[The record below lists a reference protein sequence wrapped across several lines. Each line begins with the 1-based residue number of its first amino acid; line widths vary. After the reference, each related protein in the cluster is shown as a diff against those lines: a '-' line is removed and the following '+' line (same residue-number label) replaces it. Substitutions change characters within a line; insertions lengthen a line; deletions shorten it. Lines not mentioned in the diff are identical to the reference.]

1 MSKGLPKNYTFNT
14 AAKTITLTDV
24 TTVRLDKL
32 ALITDVTTNKII
44 YNFADSTV
52 ATATVATNVI
62 TLSALQGGEANGD
75 KLRIDYDVESSD
87 TAAFADTTQP
97 VSAATLPLP
106 TGASTSALQTTG
118 NSSLSSIDTKTPALG
133 QALAAAS
140 TPVVLTAAQITTL
153 TPPAAITGFA
163 TETTLGTRLSE
174 SDFDTKTGSL
184 TETAP
189 ASDTA
194 SSGLNGRLQR
204 IAQRITSL
212 ITALGSPFQAGGS
225 IGNTAFGV
233 NNAAGASAVNVQ
245 DGGNSLTVDAPVGT
259 PAFVRLSDGTA
270 AIATLPVSAASLPL
284 PSGAATSAL
293 QTTQDTS
300 INTLLKPASTL
311 AAVTTVSAVTAITN
325 ALPAGTNLI
334 GKVGIDQTTPGTTN
348 RVDIG
353 TVNSVAPAFGTGVRG
368 ATVQRVTV
376 ATDDL
381 VPVSAASL
389 PLPAGAATSALQTTQ
404 DTSINTLLKP
414 ASTLAAVTTV
424 ATVTNLS
431 QLGGAAVSM
440 NTGVRDAGT
449 QRVTIATNDSV
460 PVTGTITAVTAITNA
475 LPAGTNLIGKV
486 GIDQTT
492 PGTTNAVVVT
502 ANGVISTANSSAAAL
517 GISGVFTGTSEDA
530 TEYADIRVSV
540 FSDQASATDGLQI
553 QQSSNGT
560 NWDIVDSYSIPASTG
575 KNFSIG
581 VSAKFFRIVYTNGG
595 VAQTVFR
602 LQAKLQKTYTK
613 SSSVRPQDARTND
626 NDMEEQLGYNMVY
639 NGTSWDRVRG
649 TTANGIA
656 VDVTRNA
663 ALVAGTALI
672 GKVGID
678 QTTPGTTNAV
688 QDIPATSGGLLK
700 FHLVSAATTNATNVK
715 ASAGQVYAITAFN
728 LNAAARYLK
737 LHNTAGT
744 PTAGTGVTDTFLIP
758 GNTAGAGLVLNIDKG
773 IVFSTGIAFTLVTGI
788 ADTDATAVA
797 LNEIVLNIYYK

>member
-62 TLSALQGGEANGD
+62 TLSVLQGGEANGD

-97 VSAATLPLP
+97 VSATTLPLP

-118 NSSLSSIDTKTPALG
+118 NSSLSSVDTKTPALG

-189 ASDTA
+189 ATDTA

-204 IAQRITSL
+204 IAQRLTSL

-311 AAVTTVSAVTAITN
+311 AAVATVSTVTNLAQLGGAAVAMGTG
-325 ALPAGTNLI
+325 LRSAGT
-334 GKVGIDQTTPGTTN
+334 
-348 RVDIG
+348 
-353 TVNSVAPAFGTGVRG
+353 
-368 ATVQRVTV
+368 QRVTV
-376 ATDDL
+376 ATDDV
-381 VPVSAASL
+381 VPAAQS
-389 PLPAGAATSALQTTQ
+389 GTW
-404 DTSINTLLKP
+404 
-414 ASTLAAVTTV
+414 TV
-424 ATVTNLS
+424 
-431 QLGGAAVSM
+431 Q
-440 NTGVRDAGT
+440 
-449 QRVTIATNDSV
+449 
-460 PVTGTITAVTAITNA
+460 
-475 LPAGTNLIGKV
+475 
-486 GIDQTT
+486 
-492 PGTTNAVVVT
+492 PGN
-502 ANGVISTANSSAAAL
+502 TANSTAWL
-517 GISGVFTGTSEDA
+517 
-530 TEYADIRVSV
+530 VSDV
-540 FSDQASATDGLQI
+540 
-553 QQSSNGT
+553 
-560 NWDIVDSYSIPASTG
+560 ASTTG
-575 KNFSIG
+575 G
-581 VSAKFFRIVYTNGG
+581 YTPN
-595 VAQTVFR
+595 
-602 LQAKLQKTYTK
+602 KL
-613 SSSVRPQDARTND
+613 
-626 NDMEEQLGYNMVY
+626 
-639 NGTSWDRVRG
+639 
-649 TTANGIA
+649 I
-656 VDVTRNA
+656 
-663 ALVAGTALI
+663 
-672 GKVGID
+672 
-678 QTTPGTTNAV
+678 
-688 QDIPATSGGLLK
+688 
-700 FHLVSAATTNATNVK
+700 SAATTNATVIK
-715 ASAGQVYAITAFN
+715 ASAGTLGYVQASNI
-728 LNAAARYLK
+728 NAAARYLK
-737 LHNTAGT
+737 FYNKATT
-744 PTAGTGVTDTFLIP
+744 PTVGTDVPVHVWLIP
-758 GNTAGAGLVLNIDKG
+758 GNTAGAGTNIPIPSEGVNFSAG
-773 IVFSTGIAFTLVTGI
+773 ISFALTAGA
-788 ADTDATAVA
+788 ADSDVAAVA
-797 LNEIVLNIYYK
+797 ASEIIVNYGTI